1 MDEKMRILKMV
12 EEGTV
17 TADEAYQL
25 MEAMGADRE
34 IMTAPIK
41 DYDKRLLH
49 IQVESMK
56 GDNVNIQLPV
66 SAVKKITRATGKL
79 PIPEKALHG
88 IDIDELM
95 EAIREC
101 LDAEVEGDLV
111 NVNPRG
117 DDKVR
122 IYVE

>member
-25 MEAMGADRE
+25 MEAMGVDRE

-79 PIPEKALHG
+79 PIPEKALHESISTSSWRQSG
-88 IDIDELM
+88 NVSTQKSK
-95 EAIREC
+95 AIW
-101 LDAEVEGDLV
+101 
-111 NVNPRG
+111 
-117 DDKVR
+117 
-122 IYVE
+122 